1 MRDTVRFTLNGMA
14 VEVVRP
20 DPQLTV
26 LDWLRDHR
34 RLTGTKEG
42 CAEGDCGAC
51 TIAIRDP
58 GGGVRAINSCIQ
70 FLPMVDGCVLV
81 TVEGLGGA
89 DPVQTAMVA
98 EHGSQCGF
106 CTPGIVMALHAHH
119 ARGGSTD
126 ATGISDALAGNLCRC
141 TGYGPI
147 IRAGQK
153 ACATPVPKIAAA
165 GVDADPLG
173 YDYTPADGR
182 AARFFAPVTLDE
194 LARLCAKYPDA
205 VILAGATD
213 VGLWVTKQGRRI
225 ETFISVMRVAEL
237 QWISATGTGLE
248 LGAAVRYADAHEALA
263 RLHPSFNGYIRR
275 LGAVQVR
282 DGGTVVGNIANGSPI
297 GDMPPALIALGA
309 TIRLRKGK
317 AERTLPLEKF
327 FIDYGKQDRAAD
339 EIITHVSIP
348 APPRGALFAAEKISK
363 RFEQDISA
371 VSAGFLV
378 RAERG
383 IVVEARVAYGGMAG
397 VPKRTAAAEAAL
409 TGKPW
414 TEASVRGAMIALAS
428 DFKPLSDWR
437 ASGAYRLESAQNLL
451 LRFFLENSGGAFATR
466 VLDLASVAHG

>member
-51 TIAIRDP
+51 TIAIRDR
-58 GGGVRAINSCIQ
+58 GGAVRAINSCIQ
-70 FLPMVDGCVLV
+70 FLPMVDGCALV

-106 CTPGIVMALHAHH
+106 CTPGIVMALRAHH

-126 ATGISDALAGNLCRC
+126 ATAISDALAGNLCRC

-153 ACATPVPKIAAA
+153 ACATPAPKIAAA
-165 GVDADPLG
+165 GVDTDPLG
-173 YDYTPADGR
+173 YDYASADGR

-194 LARLCAKYPDA
+194 LARLCEKYPDA

-237 QWISATGTGLE
+237 QWIAATDTGLE
-248 LGAAVRYADAHEALA
+248 LGAAVRYADAHEPLA
-263 RLHPSFNGYIRR
+263 KLHPSFNDYIRR

-282 DGGTVVGNIANGSPI
+282 GSGTVVGNIANGSPI
-297 GDMPPALIALGA
+297 GDMQPALIALGA

-327 FIDYGKQDRAAD
+327 FIDYGKQDRAPG
-339 EIITHVSIP
+339 EIVTHVSIP
-348 APPRGALFAAEKISK
+348 SPPRGAFFAAEKISK

-378 RAERG
+378 RAEQSV
-383 IVVEARVAYGGMAG
+383 VVEARLAYGGMAG
-397 VPKRTAAAEAAL
+397 VPKHAATAEAAL

-414 TEASVRGAMIALAS
+414 TEASVRAAMSALAS

-437 ASGAYRLESAQNLL
+437 ASAAYRLESAQNLL
-451 LRFFLENSGGAFATR
+451 LRFFLENSGGASATR
-466 VLDLASVAHG
+466 VLGLASVAHG